1 MTRTKRMQP
10 VQRVAESRE
19 NTAAKHMSE
28 SRQKLSDQ
36 EARLKEL
43 QTYRDQYAAQFSTR
57 GHAGLDAL
65 QLHDYRI
72 FLSRL
77 NQAIQQQELIIVQCR
92 NQHHQNQDQWND
104 LHRHTQ
110 VVDKLIERFKADEQ
124 DQQKKREQQMLD
136 EHAQRMH
143 RHSQKT
149 K

>member
-1 MTRTKRMQP
+1 MEP
-10 VQRVAESRE
+10 VQRVAEKRE
-19 NTAAKHMSE
+19 NAAAKCMGE

-43 QTYRDQYAAQFSTR
+43 QDYRDQYAAQFSTR
-57 GHAGLDAL
+57 GLAGLDAL

-77 NQAIQQQELIIVQCR
+77 NQAIQQQELVIGQCR
-92 NQHHQNQDQWND
+92 NQHHQNQDQWHD
-104 LHRHTQ
+104 MHRHTK

-124 DQQKKREQQMLD
+124 QQQQKREQQVLD
-136 EHAQRMH
+136 DHAQRMFH
-143 RHSQKT
+143 ASQKE